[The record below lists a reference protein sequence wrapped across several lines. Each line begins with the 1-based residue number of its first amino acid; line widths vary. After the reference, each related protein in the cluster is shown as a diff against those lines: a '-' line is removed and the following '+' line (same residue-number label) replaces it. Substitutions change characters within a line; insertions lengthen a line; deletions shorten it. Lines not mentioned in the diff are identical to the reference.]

1 MTMQDSHSVNVTKLI
16 DDAPVRRFQI
26 FVFVLCSLA
35 AFLDGM
41 DTQSI
46 GIAAPVI
53 AANLKLSTPALGP
66 VFSAALV
73 GATLGALT
81 FGSLGD
87 KYGRKRMLA
96 LAVFIFGLF
105 TIATAYAQTFEQLL
119 LIRFAAGIGLGGAT
133 PCFIALAS
141 EFAPARRRA
150 MVASVI
156 WAAFPFGG
164 FVGGF
169 LNAYI
174 LSVFGWQAI
183 FLIGGMLPIVITL
196 VLMIWLPESLK
207 FLIAQGAE
215 AVRIGTI
222 VRRLQ
227 PGLPA
232 NAQFVSNEQKAQGL
246 PLKHLFSEGR
256 AMGTLLLWVPFFTAF
271 GVLILAVLWT
281 PLLLRD
287 NGISPAMA
295 GVAVAFNGLGALIG
309 MSSAGWLI
317 ERFGVARI
325 LVPAFLLG
333 AVATALVGY
342 AAASVPAM
350 ATELFLIGLFVGM
363 GGSGAIALAALTYPT
378 AIRSSGVGWAMA
390 MGRFGQVIA
399 PLFAGAAV
407 KAGWSNI
414 QLFVVLAIAPVLGA
428 LAIFA
433 LRAVPTHV
441 RATEEIAA
449 PSPLVS

>member
-1 MTMQDSHSVNVTKLI
+1 MTMQGSTSVNVTKLI
-16 DDAPVRRFQI
+16 DDGPVRPYQI
-26 FVFVLCSLA
+26 FVIVLCSLA
-35 AFLDGM
+35 AFLDGI

-46 GIAAPVI
+46 GVAAPII

-81 FGSLGD
+81 FGPLGD
-87 KYGRKRMLA
+87 HYGRKRTLA
-96 LAVFIFGLF
+96 LAVFIFGIF

-119 LIRFAAGIGLGGAT
+119 LLRFAAGIGLGGAT

-141 EFAPARRRA
+141 EFAPKRRRA
-150 MVASVI
+150 MVASMM

-174 LSVFGWQAI
+174 LSTIGWQAI
-183 FLIGGMLPIVITL
+183 FLVGGVLPILITF
-196 VLMIWLPESLK
+196 VFMIWLPESLK
-207 FLIAQGAE
+207 FLIAQGSETA
-215 AVRIGTI
+215 RIAAI
-222 VRRLQ
+222 VRHLQ
-227 PGLPA
+227 PSLPRTA
-232 NAQFVSNEQKAQGL
+232 NFVSGEQKVEGL

-256 AMGTLLLWVPFFTAF
+256 ALGTLLLWVPFFTAF
-271 GVLILAVLWT
+271 GVWILAVLWT

-295 GVAVAFNGLGALIG
+295 GIAVAFNGLGALIG

-317 ERFGVARI
+317 ERFGTVRI

-378 AIRSSGVGWAMA
+378 AIRSTGVGWAMA

-399 PLFAGAAV
+399 PLCAGLAV
-407 KAGWSNI
+407 KGGWSNI

-428 LAIFA
+428 LAIVA
-433 LRAVPTHV
+433 LRAVPAHSRSTGDV
-441 RATEEIAA
+441 AE
-449 PSPLVS
+449 PSPLVP